1 MHFCLVFQRLTK
13 YSRWLGDNLCRA
25 SIICP
30 ALSPNVCSEY
40 GIEVSFGGEETETLC
55 HQGVLHKGEMAPGQE
70 MSTSIWYT
78 RWSSDL
84 DLDCYFWCTEDGE
97 VPQRPTDREEA
108 SDEIDKKVCF
118 A

>member
-1 MHFCLVFQRLTK
+1 M
-13 YSRWLGDNLCRA
+13 
-25 SIICP
+25 
-30 ALSPNVCSEY
+30 
-40 GIEVSFGGEETETLC
+40 SFGGEETETLC
-55 HQGVLHKGEMAPGQE
+55 HQGVLHKGEVAPGQE
-70 MSTSIWYT
+70 LSTSIWYT

-118 A
+118 CLKKSIPFCKCYISLAVELLL